1 LSAAIFGVDAWRG
14 YLAEVIPYQA
24 FVMREL
30 QGTFLAMLT
39 SIYGM
44 LRNWGFSADIA
55 LPLHAVVAIPV
66 AVITIVA
73 FFLGRSDRDRSVL
86 LLVATFVVTPYALT
100 YDLGLLAGALAVLA
114 TTRIAQSNRAGL
126 LIALAMLLPVIMM
139 PLG

>member
-1 LSAAIFGVDAWRG
+1 
-14 YLAEVIPYQA
+14 
-24 FVMREL
+24 
-30 QGTFLAMLT
+30 
-39 SIYGM
+39 
-44 LRNWGFSADIA
+44 
-55 LPLHAVVAIPV
+55 VVAIPA
-66 AVITIVA
+66 AVITIAA

-139 PLG
+139 PLGEAHVTIAPVLVMMVYVMALANTGAWERLRGAQGLIRRNRAKSRAAASG